1 MDLEYVKGF
10 LRIDTDYDD
19 EYILLLIEAAREYII
34 GAVGKCEEEEARVK
48 ILMLN
53 IIASLYEN
61 RQYTVNK
68 LNEKVSYTLKNMIMQ
83 LQLEEEEDTDN

>member
-1 MDLEYVKGF
+1 MNLEYVKGF

-34 GAVGKCEEEEARVK
+34 DAVGKCEEEKARVK